1 MALVEGDMARGC
13 GETGRR
19 SRLKICFPSRECGFK
34 SRRPHQLAAWV
45 GLGLVLSGCNRID
58 DQSPIA
64 MSVIGADRLAL
75 ANPDRGALDRGS
87 ALMLGATAQGL
98 VSFDS
103 EGQVEPALAERWI
116 VTDDGRSF
124 IFRIRRAKW
133 ADGRPVAAAEVAT
146 RFRSAMAAKSR
157 NAARPM
163 LSGVDQVVSMTG
175 QVVEIRL
182 RTAQPDFLQLLA
194 QPDLAVFRGTP
205 AQGTGPYRIHSTRD
219 GVTRLRRVYPDG
231 QTPDPGF
238 VERDDVRIRA
248 EPAPVA
254 IARFAA
260 RDVALVTGG
269 GFNELALA
277 RAARPATS
285 QFQVDP
291 AYGLFGLAVMAD
303 SKALSD
309 QEVRR
314 ALAMAID
321 RDRIVQVFGVNR
333 WRPVLSL
340 LPAQMDSLAPPAAL
354 EWVQLDLASRRARAR
369 EYVVGKELPELRVAL
384 PTGPGAR
391 LLFAALADDWR
402 RIGVSARMVGLKDR
416 ADLRLIDDVS
426 PQSSAVWYLSRIACA
441 RGLVCVPK
449 AETALQ
455 GLLGAVTAE
464 ERASGIAEADAEFAS
479 AQPYIPIALPLRWSL
494 VAPQL
499 TGWRPSA
506 FAVHPLRRLRAAN

>member
-1 MALVEGDMARGC
+1 MARGC

-34 SRRPHQLAAWV
+34 SRRPHQLAALA
-45 GLGLVLSGCNRID
+45 GLGLFVSGCNRID
-58 DQSPIA
+58 DQSPVT
-64 MSVIGADRLAL
+64 MSVIGVDRLAL
-75 ANPDRGALDRGS
+75 ANPDRGPLDRGS

-124 IFRIRRAKW
+124 IFRIRRARW
-133 ADGRPVAAAEVAT
+133 ADGRPVAAPEVAA
-146 RFRSAMAAKSR
+146 RFRAAMTARSR

-163 LSGVDQVVSMTG
+163 LAGVDQVVSMTG

-182 RTAQPDFLQLLA
+182 KTAQPDFLQLLA
-194 QPDLAVFRGTP
+194 QPDLAVFRTTP
-205 AQGTGPYRIHSTRD
+205 AQGTGPYRVHSIRD
-219 GVTRLRRVYPDG
+219 GVTRLRRVYAEG
-231 QTPDPGF
+231 QVPDPEL
-238 VERDDVRIRA
+238 VEREDVRVRA
-248 EPAPVA
+248 EAAATA

-260 RDVALVTGG
+260 RDVALVIGG

-303 SKALSD
+303 STALAD
-309 QEVRR
+309 QAVRR

-321 RDRIVQVFGVNR
+321 RDRIVQIFGVNR

-340 LPAQMDSLAPPAAL
+340 LPAQMDSVAPPAAL
-354 EWVQLDLASRRARAR
+354 EWVQLDMPSRRARAL
-369 EYVVGKELPELRVAL
+369 ESIAGKDLPELRVAL
-384 PTGPGAR
+384 PAGPGAR

-402 RIGVSARMVGLKDR
+402 RIGVSARAVSMKDR
-416 ADLRLIDDVS
+416 ADLRLIDDIS
-426 PQSSAVWYLSRIACA
+426 PQSSAVWYFSRIGCA

-455 GLLGAVTAE
+455 GVQAATTE
-464 ERASGIAEADAEFAS
+464 DERASGIAEVDAEFAS